1 MSLGDFFPENLRK
14 GYANRNLKVGTVLRL
29 HVNDTKPPKI
39 KRFVIVGET
48 KDQITLAIVWINS
61 KINLNVNR
69 SKELQDLQIKLTWS
83 DERPYLEKDSFVN
96 CSLIIEKS
104 KSEFEKFIQDDPSK
118 IIGELSSKDLQIV
131 LNKLRSA
138 PTIKPKVKKK
148 FGLN

>member
-1 MSLGDFFPENLRK
+1 
-14 GYANRNLKVGTVLRL
+14 VLRL